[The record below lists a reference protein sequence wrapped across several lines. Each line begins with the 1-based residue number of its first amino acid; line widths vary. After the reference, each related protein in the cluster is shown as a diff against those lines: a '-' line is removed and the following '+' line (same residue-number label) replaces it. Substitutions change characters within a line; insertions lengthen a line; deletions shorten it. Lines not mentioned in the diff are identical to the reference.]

1 MPTPTA
7 KELADLARRADG
19 GGLDL
24 SQVSLRVTADLLMS
38 APRPRR
44 EDLAAF
50 ADMAVAMI
58 PAIDEGTAVILAR
71 KLAAWPHTTPM
82 VLEALRAR
90 GGPVAVALL
99 AHGAPLDTA
108 EIERLAEAGPAE
120 AALALARRR
129 DLTATASTL
138 LIERDIEAIDLAIL
152 GNPDAPLPRVASD
165 LLIARARQ
173 RPVYR
178 PALLARRDLSNLE
191 LAPLFVHADPERRQA
206 IVDSLAAQEAL
217 HPAERRMPIGAGAFG
232 EWLALAAEDR
242 GAAFSMIADAIG
254 GGHALAAAMLEDSS
268 REVASLALIG
278 AGLRAEDAT
287 RFLIRLGDEAAHSVE
302 RVFALVSLMRSI
314 HPAVARRLVL
324 SIAGEAPA
332 PARRRGQHQPAMDPS
347 GTPGRGGSRGESQP
361 AMSEVIGK
369 IVPARERR

>member
-1 MPTPTA
+1 MPAPTV

-24 SQVSLRVTADLLMS
+24 SQVSLRVTVDLLLS
-38 APRPRR
+38 AKRPRR

-50 ADMAVAMI
+50 ADMALALI

-71 KLAAWPHTTPM
+71 KLAGWPHTAPA

-99 AHGAPLDTA
+99 AHGAPLGTA

-120 AALALARRR
+120 LALALAARR

-138 LIERDIEAIDLAIL
+138 LVEHDIEAVDLAIL
-152 GNPDAPLPRVASD
+152 ANSDAPMPKAASD
-165 LLIARARQ
+165 LLIGRARQ
-173 RPVYR
+173 RPAYR
-178 PALLARRDLSNLE
+178 ALLLARRDLSNLE
-191 LAPLFVHADPERRQA
+191 LAPLFLGADAERRQA
-206 IVDSLAAQEAL
+206 ILDSLAAREAL
-217 HPAERRMPIGAGAFG
+217 HPAERRMPTGAGAFG
-232 EWLALAAEDR
+232 EWLTLAAEDR
-242 GAAFSMIADAIG
+242 AAAFSVIAEAIG
-254 GGHALAAAMLEDSS
+254 GGPALAAAMLEDAS
-268 REVASLALIG
+268 REIASLALIG

-314 HPAVARRLVL
+314 RPAVARRLVL
-324 SIAGEAPA
+324 SIAGETHIAP
-332 PARRRGQHQPAMDPS
+332 RRRGNHQPAMDPS
-347 GTPGRGGSRGESQP
+347 GTPDRGVDRGEAHP
-361 AMSEVIGK
+361 ALSEIIGR
-369 IVPARERR
+369 IAPTRERG

>member
-24 SQVSLRVTADLLMS
+24 SQVSLRVTADLLLS

-58 PAIDEGTAVILAR
+58 PTIEQGAAVILAR
-71 KLAAWPHTTPM
+71 KLAAWPHTAPT
-82 VLEALRAR
+82 VLDALRAR

-99 AHGAPLDTA
+99 AHGAPIDTS
-108 EIERLAEAGPAE
+108 EIERLAEAGPDE
-120 AALALARRR
+120 VALALAGRS

-138 LIERDIEAIDLAIL
+138 LIERDAEAIDLAVI
-152 GNPDAPLPRVASD
+152 GNFDAPLPRAASD
-165 LLIARARQ
+165 LLIMRARRRPAY
-173 RPVYR
+173 RPV
-178 PALLARRDLSNLE
+178 LLARRDLSNLE
-191 LAPLFVHADPERRQA
+191 LAPLFVHAGPERRQA

-217 HPAERRMPIGAGAFG
+217 HPAERRMPIGPGAFG
-232 EWLALAAEDR
+232 DWLALAAEDHT
-242 GAAFSMIADAIG
+242 AAFSMIADAIG
-254 GGHALAAAMLEDSS
+254 GGPALAAAMLEDAS
-268 REVASLALIG
+268 REIASLALIG

-324 SIAGEAPA
+324 SIAGEASA
-332 PARRRGQHQPAMDPS
+332 PARRRGQHQPVMDPS
-347 GTPGRGGSRGESQP
+347 GTLDRGGNRGESQP

-369 IVPARERR
+369 IAPARERR